1 MVDGKVEAYKTRIVV
16 KGYNQKL
23 GFDYKET
30 FSQVVT
36 LKSIRI
42 ILFITV
48 HFHYEIWQMM
58 SRQHS

>member
-42 ILFITV
+42 LLFITANL
-48 HFHYEIWQMM
+48 HDEIWQMM

>member
-36 LKSIRI
+36 LKSLEYSYLLRLIS
-42 ILFITV
+42 
-48 HFHYEIWQMM
+48 MM
-58 SRQHS
+58 RYGK